1 MNKLY
6 NKRSDK
12 IILNDLLLLF
22 KVVILYYEWWSNIV
36 MGATTLPNSIQ
47 KKAKTQ

>member
-6 NKRSDK
+6 NKRSFN
-12 IILNDLLLLF
+12 IILSDLLLLF

-36 MGATTLPNSIQ
+36 MGASE
-47 KKAKTQ
+47 